1 MHGCIYIISR
11 RKGMNLGYLNG
22 VARSSYANAAVRNNS
37 PKDTKKVNKE
47 GVVGNPKLSKKAL
60 EYYEQLKAKYSDMD
74 FVLVSDDE
82 SVDVMK
88 NAEKYVT
95 GDKDVVLIDES
106 TVEKMANDEDYREK
120 QEGVIDDARDR
131 LQKIADELV
140 NAQDGAGKA
149 VTGFGVHINADG
161 TTTFFAVMAKAN
173 QAIVSRAN
181 DIRAQSRENEKV
193 AMEAAA
199 KRKAEKKFAEQRL
212 AEKTQNKA
220 DAVEKKGYTKPVEVK
235 VEADNVEDLLKKIND
250 TYLSWK
256 MDDVQTEEEKNIGQ
270 TIDFTA

>member
-1 MHGCIYIISR
+1 
-11 RKGMNLGYLNG
+11 MNLGYLNG

-60 EYYEQLKAKYSDMD
+60 DYYEQLKAKYSDMD
-74 FVLVSDDE
+74 FVLVSKD
-82 SVDVMK
+82 MK
-88 NAEKYVT
+88 ENAEKYVT

-181 DIRAQSRENEKV
+181 DIRAKSRENEKV